1 MSVVLVTGA
10 AGQLGRAVVPA
21 LRAAGHTVRTQGR
34 GAAPPGGDVHIR
46 GDLRDP
52 EVAARAVDGV
62 GAIVHLAGGLRG
74 GRGEGPEAA
83 NVAPTASLLVA
94 ARRFAP
100 EARWLAASSAA
111 VHGCRAGAT
120 VDEAHPARPDTAYGR
135 AKVAQER
142 LLTESRLPVDILRF
156 GAIWGAGLR
165 VTLDGP
171 LRRGPVLVPGD
182 GLNLV
187 PLLHIDD
194 AVETIAL
201 LLAGAPPNG
210 PRVLHVADPSATP
223 LGAFWRAVA
232 AVIGRP
238 PPRFLPLPAA
248 PITAAAA
255 AIAALYAAAGRRAPL
270 GPDTFRLL
278 QSSVRLNT
286 ARLDALRGRPL
297 RWPDPLRAVPKVL
310 SPA

>member
-1 MSVVLVTGA
+1 MSLVLVTGA

-21 LRAAGHTVRTQGR
+21 LRAAGMELRTQGR
-34 GAAPPGGDVHIR
+34 GAGPWPEVAHVA

-62 GAIVHLAGGLRG
+62 AAIVHLAGGLRG
-74 GRGEGPEAA
+74 GRGEGPAET
-83 NVAPTASLLVA
+83 NVAPTQALVAA

-100 EARWLAASSAA
+100 EARVIAASSAA
-111 VHGCRAGAT
+111 VHGDRGGAT
-120 VDEAHPARPDTAYGR
+120 VDEGHAPRPDTAYGR
-135 AKVAQER
+135 AKVEMER
-142 LLTESRLPVDILRF
+142 ALVESGLPVDIVRF

-171 LRRGPVLVPGD
+171 LRRGPVAVPGD

-194 AVETIAL
+194 AVATVAD
-201 LLAGAPPNG
+201 LLAAPPPAA
-210 PRVLHVADPSATP
+210 PRVLHAADPSATP

-232 AVIGRP
+232 AAIGRP
-238 PPRFLPLPAA
+238 PPRFVPAPVG
-248 PITAAAA
+248 PITAVATLVEATFA
-255 AIAALYAAAGRRAPL
+255 RLGRRAPL
-270 GPDTFRLL
+270 GPDTLRLL
-278 QSSVRLNT
+278 QSSVRLDT
-286 ARLDALRGRPL
+286 SRMDALRVHPL
-297 RWPDPLRAVPKVL
+297 RWPDPLRAAPKVL